1 MATSKKWSSF
11 QFLSIF
17 RHRKKALRFCAS
29 FTSSSVASTC
39 CIRAASNADTLQNAK
54 EHRICIEK
62 QALDGFF
69 RHFRMLYT
77 TSIRT
82 HGLGAFSHCLLRLA
96 ELGCYETWFL
106 KLVLLELIVQSIWG
120 PLKLIFQHD
129 TEIFELP
136 AKYLDSLVNVAS
148 TSGTIRELLSGDDTI
163 LGKKR
168 RSIHTLR
175 TIFSANTTLENKRE
189 HTHTL

>member
-1 MATSKKWSSF
+1 M
-11 QFLSIF
+11 
-17 RHRKKALRFCAS
+17 
-29 FTSSSVASTC
+29 
-39 CIRAASNADTLQNAK
+39 
-54 EHRICIEK
+54 
-62 QALDGFF
+62 
-69 RHFRMLYT
+69 
-77 TSIRT
+77 
-82 HGLGAFSHCLLRLA
+82 
-96 ELGCYETWFL
+96 WFL
-106 KLVLLELIVQSIWG
+106 KLVLLELIVQNIWG